1 MRTEPNRRVRTLLQ
15 FETLEDRTV
24 PSAGFAD
31 DRLLVT
37 FADPAP
43 SEKAIAALDALPAAE
58 SVTALG
64 LGIYRVDLAAGVDF
78 QKAITVFSSHKGVQ
92 SVARDSIVS
101 VAQTPNDPRLSEQW
115 ALAKIGAARGW
126 NATAGTG
133 QTIVAVIDTG
143 VDFTHPDLAANIWI
157 NRGEIAANG
166 RDDDGNGYI
175 DDVRGYDF
183 SSNDANPMDETGH
196 GTHVAG
202 IVGAA
207 GNNGVGVS
215 GVNGRATIM
224 ALRFMDA
231 DGNGYTSDAVRAIDY
246 AIRNGAKILNNS
258 WGGMTPD
265 PTLAAAIERAR
276 SAGVIVMIAAGNETA
291 NNDSTAS
298 YPAAYARQ
306 SDNVVAVAST
316 DSNDRLSYFSNYGSQ
331 TVKIAAPGE
340 SILSTALGGGY
351 TTKTGTSMAT
361 PIISGALALLW
372 DLHPTWTYSQ
382 ILGKLATSVDTASG
396 LSGKVTTGGRIN
408 LAKLLDAAAPVT
420 PTPPASVGLVGPKI
434 TSAVFGGAT
443 ATSFHSVRVTF
454 DKKISA
460 STFTPSDV
468 VLTGPNGRLAVTGV
482 TAVAGSNNSVFDI
495 VFATQTAA
503 GTYTAAIGPDIW
515 DVQAKRMDL
524 NGNGIGNEA
533 ADRYTA
539 TAILG
544 AAIVPP
550 TSNSRKTYASTATAV
565 PVLDSRTTRLEIRV
579 TDAFAVSD
587 IRVNLDLVHGR
598 MTDLHIRL
606 RSPDGRTVN
615 LFNRRSLNLSGIT
628 FDDGAATGLNA
639 KSLIRGASVRPE
651 EVLSNFA
658 GKAAKGTWTLEIFDL
673 FAGQSGT
680 VNSASLSFGA
690 ARAATSSFTRFGN
703 VDHTVAMR
711 ADAIA
716 NISRETKSSA
726 AFHSAEHTEFHRSRS
741 TPSRG

>member
-1 MRTEPNRRVRTLLQ
+1 MRIQTNGRVRTLLQ

-24 PSAGFAD
+24 PSAAFAD

-37 FADPAP
+37 FTDAEPTQ
-43 SEKAIAALDALPAAE
+43 KAIVALGASPAAE

-64 LGIYRVDLAAGVDF
+64 LGIYRVDLAAGVNF
-78 QKAITVFSSHKGVQ
+78 QKAITIFSAQAGVQ
-92 SVARDSIVS
+92 SVARDSVVS

-115 ALAKIGAARGW
+115 ALSKIGATQGW
-126 NATAGTG
+126 NSTAGTG

-166 RDDDGNGYI
+166 RDDDGNGYT

-183 SSNDANPMDETGH
+183 SGNDANPMDETGH

-202 IVGAA
+202 IVGAV
-207 GNNGVGVS
+207 GNNGAGVS
-215 GVNGRATIM
+215 GVNGRAKIM

-231 DGNGYTSDAVRAIDY
+231 DGNGFTSDAVRAIDY

-276 SAGVIVMIAAGNETA
+276 AAGVIVVVAAGNETA
-291 NNDSTAS
+291 NNDTTAS

-306 SDNVVAVAST
+306 SNNVVAVAST
-316 DSNDRLSYFSNYGSQ
+316 DANDRLSYFSNYGSQ

-351 TTKTGTSMAT
+351 TTKSGTSMAT

-382 ILGKLATSVDTASG
+382 ILGKLATSVDTTSG

-408 LAKLLDAAAPVT
+408 LAKLLGATPTIPPVT
-420 PTPPASVGLVGPKI
+420 PVPPASSGSLGPKI

-443 ATSFHSVRVTF
+443 ATSFNSVRVTF

-468 VLTGPNGRLAVTGV
+468 LLTGANGRIAVTGV

-495 VFATQTAA
+495 AFAQQTAA

-539 TAILG
+539 TANLG
-544 AAIVPP
+544 AGTVPP
-550 TSNSRKTYASTATAV
+550 ASSSRKTYASTATAV
-565 PVLDSRTTRLEIRV
+565 PVLDSRTTRLEFRV
-579 TDAFAVSD
+579 TDAFAVSN

-606 RSPDGRTVN
+606 RSPDGRTVS

-639 KSLIRGASVRPE
+639 KSLVRGASVRPE
-651 EVLSNFA
+651 EVLGNFA

-673 FAGQSGT
+673 FAGQSGK

-690 ARAATSSFTRFGN
+690 AAARAATSSFTQFAN
-703 VDHTVAMR
+703 VDCTVALR

-716 NISRETKSSA
+716 KN
-726 AFHSAEHTEFHRSRS
+726 
-741 TPSRG
+741 